1 MSNSKKDSE
10 ILFKLFHNFV
20 QNMTNSQYESL
31 INGFSEIKVVEK
43 NININDEYVYLNI
56 LSEVNSESTIEGKQT
71 LIKNKFSQKN
81 DLIQLAKFIDIQ
93 VKSRDTIDEL
103 INKII
108 PKAEELKGEIDYKLT
123 RENTKEE
130 NLSHLSLAFE
140 NSMDAKEARDLIV
153 NSPLYSNKN
162 ELLKFARTFDVY
174 PDRGA
179 SIDSIVDALI
189 KSVVE
194 AKLRSYKIRQKL

>member
-56 LSEVNSESTIEGKQT
+56 LSEVNSESTFEGKQT

>member
-56 LSEVNSESTIEGKQT
+56 LSEVNSESTFEGKQT
-71 LIKNKFSQKN
+71 LIKKKFSQKN

-179 SIDSIVDALI
+179 SIDSVVDALI

>member
-56 LSEVNSESTIEGKQT
+56 LSEVNSESTFEGKQT
-71 LIKNKFSQKN
+71 LIKKKFSQKN